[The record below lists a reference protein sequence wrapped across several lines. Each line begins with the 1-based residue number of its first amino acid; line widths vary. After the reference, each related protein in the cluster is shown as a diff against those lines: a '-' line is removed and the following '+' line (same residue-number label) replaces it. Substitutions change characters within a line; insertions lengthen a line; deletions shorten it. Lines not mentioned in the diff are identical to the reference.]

1 MSSTEPNLRLP
12 VRKAGLPVKRDPVPP
27 PAIWRQ
33 AAPAVA
39 RGAALVAAGLL
50 GEWLLRSAARRALSV
65 PFPRGKPS
73 RKSKALGRPGA
84 DNQAPREIAISETI
98 ITRRVIF
105 RR

>member
-12 VRKAGLPVKRDPVPP
+12 VKREPAPP
-27 PAIWRQ
+27 PALWRQ

-39 RGAALVAAGLL
+39 RGAALVAAGLV
-50 GEWLLRSAARRALSV
+50 GEWLLRSAARRALSI
-65 PFPRGKPS
+65 PFQRDKPP
-73 RKSKALGRPGA
+73 RKSRALARRNA
-84 DNQAPREIAISETI
+84 SATAPREIAISETV

>member
-12 VRKAGLPVKRDPVPP
+12 VKREPAPP
-27 PAIWRQ
+27 PALWRQ

-39 RGAALVAAGLL
+39 RGAALVAVGLV
-50 GEWLLRSAARRALSV
+50 GEWLLRAAARRALSV
-65 PFPRGKPS
+65 PFQRGKSS
-73 RKSKALGRPGA
+73 RKSRALVRRDA
-84 DNQAPREIAISETI
+84 DTQAPREIAISETV

>member
-12 VRKAGLPVKRDPVPP
+12 VRKAGLPVKREPVPP

-39 RGAALVAAGLL
+39 RGAALVAAGLV

-65 PFPRGKPS
+65 PFQSRQPP
-73 RKSKALGRPGA
+73 RKSNAPAPPEAGRT
-84 DNQAPREIAISETI
+84 APREIAISETI
-98 ITRRVIF
+98 ITRRVVF